1 MQDIVWLTPSG
12 QEMTSED
19 WGTDYARSLGV
30 FLNGG
35 AITEPGRRGEAV
47 LDDDFLLLL
56 NAHTEQVTFVLPGF
70 RLGAVWE
77 LMIDTSAAAGGD
89 GGSGGGGGGA
99 GGGGAGGAGGGDGG
113 GELHAG
119 SGVRV
124 AGHAMMV
131 LRCARTGRDS
141 D

>member
-1 MQDIVWLTPSG
+1 M
-12 QEMTSED
+12 
-19 WGTDYARSLGV
+19 
-30 FLNGG
+30 
-35 AITEPGRRGEAV
+35 

-56 NAHTEQVTFVLPGF
+56 NAHTELVTFVLPGS

-77 LMIDTSAAAGGD
+77 LMVDTSAAADAAAGA
-89 GGSGGGGGGA
+89 SGR
-99 GGGGAGGAGGGDGG
+99 GGGD
-113 GELHAG
+113 LHAG